1 MISERKREMIV
12 NWARS
17 GYTVEQIA
25 GPLRLDQQVVKSII
39 EGGYREL
46 PTPRPNVECTPGMP
60 GRWRRARAAGTCST
74 SSTVARPA
82 WEMRRRV

>member
-46 PTPRPNVECTPGMP
+46 PTPRPNVECTPVFIEPDCG
-60 GRWRRARAAGTCST
+60 G
-74 SSTVARPA
+74 
-82 WEMRRRV
+82 EMHECNR